1 MISRTKQKKVKK
13 TSRSATKTRGVI
25 VVRRA
30 PGPAHRAILAFGPL
44 RFRAAIGR
52 NGITAFKRE
61 GDGRTP
67 IAAVALLYGYRD
79 ARHRQGW
86 PRSGL
91 RLMATKADD
100 GWCDAPAS
108 PNYNRP
114 VRLPFAASHERL
126 QRDDGIYDLVIVMD
140 WNMRSRA
147 RNRGSAVFFHLAR
160 PDFSPTAGCVAIAP
174 EAMRVLLPHLRV
186 GMRLKVLG

>member
-1 MISRTKQKKVKK
+1 M
-13 TSRSATKTRGVI
+13 
-25 VVRRA
+25 
-30 PGPAHRAILAFGPL
+30 
-44 RFRAAIGR
+44 
-52 NGITAFKRE
+52 TALKRE

-67 IAAVALLYGYRD
+67 ITSMALLYGYRD
-79 ARHRQGW
+79 ARHRSLW
-86 PRSGL
+86 PRSAL
-91 RLMATKADD
+91 VIRPARAQD

-140 WNMRSRA
+140 WNMRQRA

-160 PDFSPTAGCVAIAP
+160 PDFAPTAGCVAIAP
-174 EAMRVLLPHLRV
+174 EAMCILLPHLKA

>member
-13 TSRSATKTRGVI
+13 TSRSATKTRAVI
-25 VVRRA
+25 AVRRA

-52 NGITAFKRE
+52 NGMTAIKHE
-61 GDGRTP
+61 GDGKTP
-67 IAAVALLYGYRD
+67 IAAMALLYGYRD
-79 ARHRQGW
+79 PRHRRCW
-86 PRSGL
+86 PQSGL
-91 RLMATKADD
+91 RISATRADD
-100 GWCDAPAS
+100 GWCDAPDS

-114 VRLPFAASHERL
+114 VRLPFSAGHERL
-126 QRDDGIYDLVIVMD
+126 RREDGIYDLVIVMD

-160 PDFSPTAGCVAIAP
+160 PDFAPTAGCVAIAP
-174 EAMRVLLPHLRV
+174 AAMRVLLPHLRP

>member
-13 TSRSATKTRGVI
+13 TSRSATKKRRAIT
-25 VVRRA
+25 VRRA
-30 PGPAHRAILAFGPL
+30 PGAAHRAILAFGPF

-67 IAAVALLYGYRD
+67 IAAMALLYGYRD
-79 ARHRQGW
+79 ARHRQRW
-86 PRSGL
+86 PQTGL
-91 RLMATKADD
+91 RISATQADD
-100 GWCDAPAS
+100 GWCDAPGS

-114 VRLPFAASHERL
+114 VRLPFGASHERL

-160 PDFSPTAGCVAIAP
+160 PDFAPTAGCVAIAP
-174 EAMRVLLPHLRV
+174 AAMRVLLPHLRA